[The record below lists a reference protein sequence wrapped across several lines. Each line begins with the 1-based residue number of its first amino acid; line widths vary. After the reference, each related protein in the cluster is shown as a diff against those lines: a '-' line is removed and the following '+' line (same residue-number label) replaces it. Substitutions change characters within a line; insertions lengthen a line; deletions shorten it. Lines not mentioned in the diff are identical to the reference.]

1 MVCARKGLLCR
12 SPGLEAVPE
21 SSQPDPHSA
30 QTRAGSAWCIRGL
43 GPSPLGPGEN
53 TPQLCLFLLILAK
66 WPLSKT
72 DPWESRTA
80 WYLHTKDPCC
90 PKLVSPPRRAPSLKG
105 CNPPMQWLRRKKRHK
120 ATGMR
125 QTSQQQ
131 TRNITNPVPVPA
143 APDLI
148 VYWKFWASVQER
160 NHYCAPNGWALNT
173 RQFTI
178 THRIT

>member
-1 MVCARKGLLCR
+1 VLGKDCYA
-12 SPGLEAVPE
+12 EAQDWKQCL
-21 SSQPDPHSA
+21 SPHSQILTVPKPGQA
-30 QTRAGSAWCIRGL
+30 QHGVYEALVPLPLAL
-43 GPSPLGPGEN
+43 GRTLPR
-53 TPQLCLFLLILAK
+53 LCLFLLILAK
-66 WPLSKT
+66 WPLSKA

-148 VYWKFWASVQER
+148 VYWKF
-160 NHYCAPNGWALNT
+160 
-173 RQFTI
+173 
-178 THRIT
+178 